1 MRGLCQDNVASG
13 LTGAHRGSQGLKNNA
28 SSMNYESHHHMAHQT
43 ANIPWNVLASNLY
56 WSEVRHPGHGDLH
69 LRFRSDQ
76 AKKLEYFVQGLVR
89 NIREHSST
97 SRRKYPEHYDAPDP
111 NDVILDDAT
120 VRKIAPTV
128 RRWCANRVARYY
140 HPPEDDSPWNPVPMQ
155 RRAEWE
161 RQIPVEQRRAAAF
174 YRHYT
179 YYERTWYIHSKL
191 FFNVEVVKTLLL
203 DGEMDTIFAYAPIP
217 MRWSSG
223 RFGGGGATPSSP
235 G

>member
-1 MRGLCQDNVASG
+1 
-13 LTGAHRGSQGLKNNA
+13 
-28 SSMNYESHHHMAHQT
+28 MAHQT

-69 LRFRSDQ
+69 LRFRPDQ
-76 AKKLEYFVQGLVR
+76 AKKLEYFLQGLVR

-97 SRRKYPEHYDAPDP
+97 SRRKYPEHYDAPDHD
-111 NDVILDDAT
+111 DVILDDAT

-140 HPPEDDSPWNPVPMQ
+140 HPTEDDSPWNPVPMQ

-161 RQIPVEQRRAAAF
+161 RQIPVEQSRAAAF

-203 DGEMDTIFAYAPIP
+203 YGEMDTIFRVCAHPDVEELGTIWWRRGNSFFAWVRLHFFFFFFTISY
-217 MRWSSG
+217 SC
-223 RFGGGGATPSSP
+223 TPVYHTLCP
-235 G
+235 FAAVLTM